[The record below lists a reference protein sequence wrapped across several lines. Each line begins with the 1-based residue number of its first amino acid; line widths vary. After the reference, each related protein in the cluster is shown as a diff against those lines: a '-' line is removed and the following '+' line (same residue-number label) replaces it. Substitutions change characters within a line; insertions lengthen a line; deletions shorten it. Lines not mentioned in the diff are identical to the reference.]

1 MKRIN
6 ILHVTPLLTIG
17 GAEKKLMYLLYGL
30 GRSEFSQHVIYA
42 ISGNFEDEIKKKGI
56 PRKRIY
62 PMSLINPLSVISV
75 LRIYR
80 YIKKYGI
87 HIVHCHLDVAY
98 ILASLAALIA
108 RVPVIFS
115 FQNIAD
121 ERVIGYYMVLK
132 YVEKFISLFTG
143 KIIVESE
150 EVKKVLLSW
159 GIKQGKLIV
168 IPNGVEVPDS
178 FKTAMDKSNDI
189 RKKLGVEGHMLVG
202 NMARLVDFKNH
213 KLLLNVAVKVIN
225 KKPEVRFLLIGDGP
239 LRENL
244 IAQSQKLQIDK
255 NIIFLGTVMD
265 FEPYLK
271 SFNLFVLSSYTE
283 STPMA
288 LLHALAYGVPVIS
301 TAVGDIPS
309 IIQNNMNGIL
319 VPSDDADAM
328 TSAILDLLDNN
339 DKREMIAYAGWNLA
353 KEKYSVQKMVDEI
366 QGVYLDAVK
375 NRPVS

>member
-121 ERVIGYYMVLK
+121 ERVIGYYRVLK